1 MNLGNSG
8 VKVPVTGPEDKKFNS
23 KSYPRVRSGLTIKEL
38 RDECNARQLSTTGRN
53 IKSALLELLVDD
65 TILLSQTDAFKEVE
79 WIKQEMKNEASGK
92 YLNARFVIEERRQK
106 EKEKQAKVQEK
117 KRQKEDED
125 RQEKLRQIASFHSMS
140 CPESIHGCKLAKA
153 FDVGRISTYNMT
165 YTCNMNGFNCWKSS
179 TYTCT
184 KCDFDVCQACFDFE
198 SLPEDTRRE
207 KLLVFEEQ
215 KRQDEIKRAKL
226 EAEKQARIK
235 AKQEQREKE
244 RQVRE
249 KELQAQ
255 KEREE
260 KVRKGLIAKLDKP
273 SKKIK
278 HPNGKYANQSKLL
291 SYVVWKSE
299 GYDNDGWHSYQGPPD
314 TEFDSTWPTTK
325 EANSRAEYLFY
336 VENPWGIS
344 EEEIMADD
352 VDQSGGGD
360 ELIDLVVCPADSER
374 WTVSADTK
382 VDFQHLIS
390 GDSDSSEESFY

>member
-1 MNLGNSG
+1 MAMNLGNSG
-8 VKVPVTGPEDKKFNS
+8 VKVPVTGAEDKKFNS

-65 TILLSQTDAFKEVE
+65 TILLSQTEAFKEVE

-92 YLNARFVIEERRQK
+92 YLNARFLIEERRQK

-125 RQEKLRQIASFHSMS
+125 RQEKLRQIASFHSIS

-153 FDVGRISTYNMT
+153 FDVGRISTGVCDMK
-165 YTCNMNGFNCWKSS
+165 GFNCWKSAS
-179 TYTCT
+179 YSCT
-184 KCDFDVCQACFDFE
+184 KCNFDVCQSCFDFE

-215 KRQDEIKRAKL
+215 KRRHEIARAKL

-235 AKQEQREKE
+235 AKQEQREKDRQALEKE
-244 RQVRE
+244 RQE
-249 KELQAQ
+249 Q

-260 KVRKGLIAKLDKP
+260 KARKDLIAKLEKT

-278 HPNGKYANQSKLL
+278 HPTGKYANGSKLL
-291 SYVVWKSE
+291 SYVVWKSS
-299 GYDNDGWHSYQGPPD
+299 GYDNDGWHSYEGPPD
-314 TEFDSTWPTTK
+314 KEFDSTWPTIK

-344 EEEIMADD
+344 TEEIMEDD
-352 VDQSGGGD
+352 VDESGGGD
-360 ELIDLVVCPADSER
+360 KLIELVVCPADSER
-374 WTVSADTK
+374 WTVSVDTK

-390 GDSDSSEESFY
+390 GDSDSSEQSFY

>member
-1 MNLGNSG
+1 MAMNLGNSG

-92 YLNARFVIEERRQK
+92 YLNARFLIEERRQK

-125 RQEKLRQIASFHSMS
+125 RQEKLRQIASFHSIS

-153 FDVGRISTYNMT
+153 FDVGRITTGVCDMK
-165 YTCNMNGFNCWKSS
+165 GFNCWKSAS
-179 TYTCT
+179 YSCT
-184 KCDFDVCQACFDFE
+184 KCNFDVCQSCFDFE

-215 KRQDEIKRAKL
+215 KRRHEIARAKL

-244 RQVRE
+244 RQARE
-249 KELQAQ
+249 KERQEQ
-255 KEREE
+255 KKREE
-260 KVRKGLIAKLDKP
+260 KARKDLISKLEKT

-278 HPNGKYANQSKLL
+278 HPTGKYANGSKLL
-291 SYVVWKSE
+291 SYVVWKSS
-299 GYDNDGWHSYQGPPD
+299 GYDNDGWHGYEGPPD
-314 TEFDSTWPTTK
+314 KEFDSTWPTIK

-336 VENPWGIS
+336 VDNPWGIS

-360 ELIDLVVCPADSER
+360 ELIELVVCPADSER

>member
-1 MNLGNSG
+1 MTMNLGNSG
-8 VKVPVTGPEDKKFNS
+8 VKVPVTGTEDKEFNS

-92 YLNARFVIEERRQK
+92 YLNARFLIEERRQK
-106 EKEKQAKVQEK
+106 EKEKQPKVQEK

-125 RQEKLRQIASFHSMS
+125 RQEKIRQIASFHSIS

-165 YTCNMNGFNCWKSS
+165 YTCNLNGFNCWKSS
-179 TYTCT
+179 TYSCT

-198 SLPEDTRRE
+198 SLPEDTADR
-207 KLLVFEEQ
+207 
-215 KRQDEIKRAKL
+215 
-226 EAEKQARIK
+226 
-235 AKQEQREKE
+235 
-244 RQVRE
+244 
-249 KELQAQ
+249 
-255 KEREE
+255 EREE
-260 KVRKGLIAKLDKP
+260 KARKDLIAKLGKT

-278 HPNGKYANQSKLL
+278 HPTGKYANGSKLL
-291 SYVVWKSE
+291 SYVVWKSS
-299 GYDNDGWHSYQGPPD
+299 GYDNDGWHGYEGPPD
-314 TEFDSTWPTTK
+314 KEFDSTWPTIK

-344 EEEIMADD
+344 EEEIMEDD
-352 VDQSGGGD
+352 VDESGGGD
-360 ELIDLVVCPADSER
+360 ELIQLVVCPADSER